1 MQDAI
6 HIVNYIK
13 AKSLNSR
20 LFEKLCVNMNG
31 IFDILFCCEMVI
43 SWQSF
48 GEICLCAK
56 GGEGI
61 LIQKHNLVEKL
72 VDQNCLSHI
81 FLIFSAKSLFARIKC
96 NADRRI

>member
-1 MQDAI
+1 MQDSI

-43 SWQSF
+43 SLQNS
-48 GEICLCAK
+48 GEIRLCAK
-56 GGEGI
+56 GKGI

-72 VDQNCLSHI
+72 VGRNCLSHI
-81 FLIFSAKSLFARIKC
+81 FPIFSAELIFSRIKC
-96 NADRRI
+96 NPGRRI